1 MNQFINNDISLSANC
16 FVDLAGNIIPVE
28 SGCHSK
34 VFDQLKENELTFDS
48 EIELETAWIKIS
60 SCLGST
66 LILFYGNHITGKQKI
81 TLEKIIKYL
90 NLLPIDGDDM
100 LLGYKGH
107 LAINANGRIKITKLK
122 E

>member
-1 MNQFINNDISLSANC
+1 MNKFINNDISLSTNC
-16 FVDLAGNIIPVE
+16 FVDLAGNIIPVK

-34 VFDQLKENELTFDS
+34 VFDQLKANGLIFDS

-66 LILFYGNHITGKQKI
+66 LILFNGNNITGKQKI

-90 NLLPIDGDDM
+90 NLLPNENDDM

-107 LAINANGRIKITKLK
+107 IAINVNKKIKITKLK
-122 E
+122 D

>member
-1 MNQFINNDISLSANC
+1 MNKFINNDISLSRNC
-16 FVDLAGNIIPVE
+16 FVDLSGHIIPVE

-34 VFDQLKENELTFDS
+34 VFDELKANGLIFDS

-66 LILFYGNHITGKQKI
+66 LILFNGNNITGKQKI

-90 NLLPIDGDDM
+90 NLLPNENDDM

-107 LAINANGRIKITKLK
+107 IAVNVNNKIKITKLK
-122 E
+122 D